1 MAHTL
6 IQRTMTAASGAGLA
20 ALILACAVSAAR
32 AEDAPPSSPEAG
44 LKLAQTLCQN
54 CHLLPGTA
62 PGNTVTVGIP
72 SLLGIANKPGQT
84 GPAIERVLIQPH
96 APMPDMK
103 LSNQEI
109 QDLIAYFDSLRTDP
123 SLPPLQP
130 STKPAEKPKHPTP
143 S

>member
-1 MAHTL
+1 MAQPIIHWTKSRA
-6 IQRTMTAASGAGLA
+6 RTVGFAVVV
-20 ALILACAVSAAR
+20 LACAGTALRADDTPAA
-32 AEDAPPSSPEAG
+32 SPEQG

-54 CHLLPGTA
+54 CHLLPGAETN
-62 PGNTVTVGIP
+62 NTVTVGIP
-72 SLLGIANKPGQT
+72 SLSGIANRPGQT
-84 GPAIERVLIQPH
+84 GLAIEGTLIKPH

-109 QDLIAYFDSLRTDP
+109 RDLIAFIDSLRTDR

-130 STKPAEKPKHPTP
+130 STKPPEKPKHPTP

>member
-1 MAHTL
+1 MAQTFIHWTASVV
-6 IQRTMTAASGAGLA
+6 RTAGLA
-20 ALILACAVSAAR
+20 AVVLVGATTALR
-32 AEDAPPSSPEAG
+32 AEETPPASPEQG

-54 CHLLPGTA
+54 CHLLPGA
-62 PGNTVTVGIP
+62 ENNTVTVGIP
-72 SLLGIANKPGQT
+72 SLSGIANRPGQT
-84 GPAIERVLIQPH
+84 GLAIERILIQPH

-109 QDLIAYFDSLRTDP
+109 RDLIAFLDSLRTDR

-130 STKPAEKPKHPTP
+130 STKPPEKPKHPTP